1 MGAQWVWVNHEMNNC
16 LLICG
21 QINSHKKSPNRNF
34 WGQMASAFSP
44 APRNTTVQVVVCQRA
59 AVQFMLHFLVQWFYC
74 RSTGPRTHLE
84 TQGDLP
90 LWSGHFGQLT
100 QSNDWPWRAVQTDVG
115 KAVRIICNDCPFHC
129 PVYSLTPSRL
139 QFPESLVTHF
149 SRKCK

>member
-21 QINSHKKSPNRNF
+21 QINSHKKSPNRNSGANWHLPSVPLLGTPPF
-34 WGQMASAFSP
+34 KVAVGQH
-44 APRNTTVQVVVCQRA
+44 A
-59 AVQFMLHFLVQWFYC
+59 AVLFMLHFLIQWFYC
-74 RSTGPRTHLE
+74 RSMDPRTHLE

-115 KAVRIICNDCPFHC
+115 KAVRIICNDCPFHY
-129 PVYSLTPSRL
+129 PVYSLTLSRL

-149 SRKCK
+149 PRKCK